1 MIELFRLRR
10 GVFVVLWAW
19 SLVLITAGLPHSVRA
34 EGSPMT
40 VEIVPI
46 EDDEPEA
53 ALPETG
59 TPEPAGLAL
68 YAPIPPRRPGS
79 LTGHEIRTGQ
89 PPAAAPQGVAGVLPQ
104 GTGGT
109 LAAPPSS
116 PPVIDAPL
124 PPPRPFDAA
133 SAPKGEGTGAEAP
146 APPLPVTPTPAAP
159 AEAASERAAP
169 AAPAPRAEPG
179 QEIVVDDR
187 PNLVVAFAPPIAEE
201 TTTEEIEAEEAR
213 APEPTIVEKQTD
225 AVDITCIRP
234 EVMGLVR
241 SAGEYFSETPV
252 ITSGQR
258 NRGRRGSLHRRCM
271 AADFFIPGVE
281 RARLARFLRALPGAG
296 GVGTYCHT
304 RSVHIDIGDRRN
316 WYQCGRRFRFAQR

>member
-1 MIELFRLRR
+1 MIELFRLRQ

-40 VEIVPI
+40 VEIFPL

-53 ALPETG
+53 ALPEPG
-59 TPEPAGLAL
+59 TPVPAGPATD
-68 YAPIPPRRPGS
+68 APIPPRRPGS
-79 LTGHEIRTGQ
+79 PFAHARGAAPEGGTGHA
-89 PPAAAPQGVAGVLPQ
+89 PAASPQGAG
-104 GTGGT
+104 GA
-109 LAAPPSS
+109 LAARSATSS
-116 PPVIDAPL
+116 LIEAPL
-124 PPPRPFDAA
+124 PPRRPFDAIL
-133 SAPKGEGTGAEAP
+133 APRGEGTGAEAP
-146 APPLPVTPTPAAP
+146 APPLPVTPAPVAP

-225 AVDITCIRP
+225 AVDIACIRP

-241 SAGEYFSETPV
+241 SAGAYFAETPV

-304 RSVHIDIGDRRN
+304 KSVHIDIGDRRN